1 MCFSATAS
9 FVAGTA
15 LSAIGVATVRRVERR
30 TELPLALIPLL
41 FGIQQL
47 VEGVLWL
54 ALVRDAPVLQQTMTY
69 AYSVFSHV
77 WWPIYVPFAVGIL
90 ESTRWRKQTLLA
102 FQAAG
107 LIVGLY
113 LLFIIMTQ
121 PVVAEIDGHH
131 IVRHIVYLSP
141 HFYLVPVMVLYLA
154 ATCVSFFISSHPF
167 VRLFGALALVS
178 FVVAYL
184 FYARALVSVWCFFA
198 AALSVVIYVH
208 LRYRNLGG
216 FGKPGPSGGAAGG
229 PQ

>member
-1 MCFSATAS
+1 MCFSAPAS

-15 LSAIGVATVRRVERR
+15 LSAIGVATIRRVERR
-30 TELPLALIPLL
+30 AELPLALIPLL
-41 FGIQQL
+41 FGMQQL

-69 AYSVFSHV
+69 VYSVFSHV

-90 ESTRWRKQTLLA
+90 ESTPWRKRVLYG

-107 LIVGLY
+107 LAVGLY
-113 LLFIIMTQ
+113 LLFILVTR

-154 ATCVSFFISSHPF
+154 ATCVSSFFSSHPF
-167 VRLFGALALVS
+167 VRLFGMTALVS

-198 AALSVVIYVH
+198 AVLSIMIYVH
-208 LRYRNLGG
+208 LRYRELGG
-216 FGKPGPSGGAAGG
+216 FGTPETQGEAASAPG
-229 PQ
+229 

>member
-15 LSAIGVATVRRVERR
+15 LSAIGVATIRRVEHR

-41 FGIQQL
+41 FGVQQV

-69 AYSVFSHV
+69 IYSVFSHV
-77 WWPIYVPFAVGIL
+77 FWPIYVPFAVGIL
-90 ESTRWRKQTLLA
+90 ESTRWRKRALHA

-107 LIVGLY
+107 LVVGLY
-113 LLFIIMTQ
+113 LLFIIVTQ

-141 HFYLVPVMVLYLA
+141 HFYRIPVMTLYLA
-154 ATCVSFFISSHPF
+154 GTCVSFFVSSHPF
-167 VRLFGALALVS
+167 VRLFGVLALVS
-178 FVVAYL
+178 FAAAYL

-198 AALSVVIYVH
+198 AVLSVVIYVH

-216 FGKPGPSGGAAGG
+216 FGKPETSGVAAGV
-229 PQ
+229 PA